1 MNIYFWCIRRH
12 LLWVSSYANGENN
25 DVSKDSSIRWWLE
38 IFSSHQKCKGMIAPS
53 KNLSQA
59 IANLNVLP
67 SKLITA
73 NTDKENADRR
83 TIIFKVF
90 IRHFCFFVLL
100 NRYSIH
106 KWTESIQWWVLILE
120 LRQVNPN
127 HLNNSN
133 FSERFELVVV
143 LYIRA

>member
-1 MNIYFWCIRRH
+1 MLMGKTMTSAKIRLFVGDWKF
-12 LLWVSSYANGENN
+12 LLPTKNVKAWLHSAKLVTSNCQLKCSAKQINN
-25 DVSKDSSIRWWLE
+25 N
-38 IFSSHQKCKGMIAPS
+38 HC
-53 KNLSQA
+53 
-59 IANLNVLP
+59 LNVTIFRIK
-67 SKLITA
+67 SA

-106 KWTESIQWWVLILE
+106 KWTESIQWWILTLE

-127 HLNNSN
+127 HLNKSN